1 MSEMNES
8 KIASDI
14 VYCNSY
20 SISQLVYYY
29 YYYLIESRYDTNS
42 K

>member
-1 MSEMNES
+1 MNEMNES

-20 SISQLVYYY
+20 SISQLVYYFY
-29 YYYLIESRYDTNS
+29 YITESRYDSNS